1 MAFNKEKCDAELGR
15 KIEEHLREIGMNTP
29 MREDNGITD
38 DVKIQYIESSFTDI
52 MNVLGLDLSDDSLVD
67 TPRRVAKMLVKETMW
82 GLKPENFPKC
92 TAIDNKMNYDEIVC
106 ETGITVMS
114 QCEHHFV
121 TIDGKATVAYIP
133 NKKVLGLSKMNRIV
147 EYFSRR
153 PQVQERLTIQIAEA
167 LKLILETD
175 NVAVVLD
182 CEHYCV
188 KSRGVE
194 DHTSSTVT
202 SSLSGVFR
210 TKPEARAEFMALAR
224 K

>member
-1 MAFNKEKCDAELGR
+1 MFNPSKCDPKLG
-15 KIEEHLREIGMNTP
+15 KEIEKHLRSIGMHTP
-29 MREDNGITD
+29 TIETTQDEHE
-38 DVKIQYIESSFTDI
+38 KIDIIRDAFTTI
-52 MNVLGLDLSDDSLVD
+52 METLGLDLSDDSLVD
-67 TPRRVAKMLVKETMW
+67 TPNRVAKMFVKETMW

-92 TAIDNKMNYDEIVC
+92 TAIENKMGYDEMVC
-106 ETGITVMS
+106 ESGITVMS

-167 LKLILETD
+167 LKYILETE
-175 NVAVVLD
+175 NVAVTINAK
-182 CEHYCV
+182 HYCV
-188 KSRGVE
+188 ASRGVE
-194 DHTSSTVT
+194 DSSSYTKTSYLGGS
-202 SSLSGVFR
+202 FR
-210 TKPEARAEFMALAR
+210 TDPDIRREFYAISN